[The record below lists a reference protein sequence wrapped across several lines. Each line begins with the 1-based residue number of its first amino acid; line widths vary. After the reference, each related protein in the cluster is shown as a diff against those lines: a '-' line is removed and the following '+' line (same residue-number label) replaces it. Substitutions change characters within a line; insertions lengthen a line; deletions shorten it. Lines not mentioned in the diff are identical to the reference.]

1 MKLNRMSIFETVK
14 MPSIPRSKFDLSH
27 EVKTT
32 FNMGKLIPVLRQ
44 EVLPGDKFNF
54 SQEAML
60 RLAPLISPVMH
71 NVDVKTRFFFVP
83 NRLLMDQADWEFF
96 IMGDADAGIEWPHIN
111 IAEGS
116 APIGSLGDYLGYP
129 QMTGGN
135 NVDASVLPIA
145 ACAKIWDDYYRSE
158 SLQTEKFRKVEPGLQ
173 SGTLGVHYAA
183 LCSGDPFAVGWERDY
198 FTSALPSPQKGDPV
212 LIPLTNGNDT
222 RIILDNPANPGQGRF
237 VLATGGTTAAPGDVV
252 QNVSGTEIGGTN
264 VVYDPYDTLII
275 DDAGL
280 NSNAATIDTLR
291 TAFKLQQYFESLYRG
306 GYRYF
311 EWVRSMFAATP
322 SDARLQRSEYI
333 GTTAHRMVIS
343 EVLSTANT
351 QVDTDVTPV
360 GQMAGHGISVGGG
373 NLHSYYAEEH
383 GWIIGFM
390 QVTPQTAYQQGID
403 RALTRQT
410 YLDYAIPM
418 FANIGE
424 QAVKRKEIFV
434 NTSGVNQEADWG
446 YQPRYAE
453 YRFNNSRVTGEFK
466 TTLNFWHLGRIFETA
481 PTLAQTI
488 ECDPSMRI
496 FAVEEG
502 HHIYAQ
508 VILNVYV
515 ERNLPRFGVPSLL

>member
-1 MKLNRMSIFETVK
+1 
-14 MPSIPRSKFDLSH
+14 
-27 EVKTT
+27 
-32 FNMGKLIPVLRQ
+32 MGELIPVLRQ

-83 NRLLMDQADWEFF
+83 NRLLMEQSDWEYF

-111 IAEGS
+111 IADGS

-135 NVDASVLPIA
+135 NIDASVLPLA

-173 SGTLGVHYAA
+173 SGILGVHYAA
-183 LCSGDPFAVGWERDY
+183 LCSGSPFKVGWERDY

-212 LIPLTNGNDT
+212 LIPLTNGSDSLVKLNLPSPPD
-222 RIILDNPANPGQGRF
+222 LNGKFYNSN
-237 VLATGGTTAAPGDVV
+237 TGAAYVPPTNTNLVAF
-252 QNVSGTEIGGTN
+252 GTN
-264 VVYDPYDTLII
+264 GSLFAADGTPLVYDPRGSLVV
-275 DDAGL
+275 DDANL

-311 EWVRSMFAATP
+311 EWVRSMFDATP

-351 QVDTDVTPV
+351 EVDTDVTPV

-373 NLHSYYAEEH
+373 NMHEYYAEEH

-424 QAVKRKEIFV
+424 QAIKRKEIFV
-434 NTSGVNQEADWG
+434 DTTGVNQETDWG

-466 TTLNFWHLGRIFETA
+466 STLNFWHMGRIFSTA
-481 PTLAQTI
+481 PTLAQVI
-488 ECDPSMRI
+488 ECDPTMRI

-502 HHIYAQ
+502 DHIYAH
-508 VILNVYV
+508 VILNIYV
-515 ERNLPRFGVPSLL
+515 QRNLPRFGVPSLL